1 MIPYAGKLFN
11 FDLLLRVHG
20 SAVYKAIVPS
30 AVSTAIYLLLYYF
43 MADGSDLD
51 MIDSRLLSHPYAL
64 AALVSAF
71 TFMLTFRANFGYN
84 RYWEGCTAIHHMHSK
99 WLDMAMHLAAFHYQS
114 AKYDHRK
121 PPSYGTYPHLASV
134 VRLRKRKNTMSMTE
148 LEYQL
153 NEEMKKVDEEE
164 KRSGIF
170 GFIKNIGNKRKMD
183 KIEKQVKLRTKNS
196 HHTNL
201 NANRRKKGKGP
212 MILKATSVAKL
223 DGGVNST
230 PSLFLQEA
238 IHLISLLSAVALST
252 LRVDVDSENI
262 ESPLIPHTPGSSLP
276 PVDPDKLTEDIKR
289 EYTLVEIN
297 KVEKNMMF
305 LLGASRSI
313 KNRTLYNAARPMRVM
328 GGVSDA
334 EIQMLQDANG
344 PMAKVALC
352 ELWLIEF
359 LSREILDGSVGSVAQ
374 PILSRIHQYCSDGM
388 LGYNQARK
396 VAYVPFPFVHAQIS
410 ALFTFVLLPLVPF
423 LMLSYVDSVYIAAL
437 LNFFTILCFCGL
449 HEVARELEN
458 PFTNEPN
465 DIPLVTFQSQF
476 NEALLSMYAGYHPDS
491 WWEVPCASNGS
502 DTVRSDDLPEIQ
514 EKTLTSS
521 NNEV

>member
-1 MIPYAGKLFN
+1 
-11 FDLLLRVHG
+11 
-20 SAVYKAIVPS
+20 
-30 AVSTAIYLLLYYF
+30 
-43 MADGSDLD
+43 
-51 MIDSRLLSHPYAL
+51 
-64 AALVSAF
+64 
-71 TFMLTFRANFGYN
+71 
-84 RYWEGCTAIHHMHSK
+84 
-99 WLDMAMHLAAFHYQS
+99 
-114 AKYDHRK
+114 
-121 PPSYGTYPHLASV
+121 
-134 VRLRKRKNTMSMTE
+134 
-148 LEYQL
+148 
-153 NEEMKKVDEEE
+153 MKKVDEEE

-170 GFIKNIGNKRKMD
+170 GFMKNIGNKRKME
-183 KIEKQVKLRTKNS
+183 KIAKEIKLRTKHS
-196 HHTNL
+196 HHTSL
-201 NANRRKKGKGP
+201 NIIRHKEKHKDP
-212 MILKATSVAKL
+212 MVLKATSVAKL

-262 ESPLIPHTPGSSLP
+262 ESPLIPHTPESPLP

-359 LSREILDGSVGSVAQ
+359 LSREILDGSVGSVGQ

-388 LGYNQARK
+388 LG
-396 VAYVPFPFVHAQIS
+396 
-410 ALFTFVLLPLVPF
+410 
-423 LMLSYVDSVYIAAL
+423 
-437 LNFFTILCFCGL
+437 
-449 HEVARELEN
+449 
-458 PFTNEPN
+458 
-465 DIPLVTFQSQF
+465 
-476 NEALLSMYAGYHPDS
+476 
-491 WWEVPCASNGS
+491 
-502 DTVRSDDLPEIQ
+502 
-514 EKTLTSS
+514 
-521 NNEV
+521 